1 MNSCIVMIPFDSD
14 SNNSNAGTPNT
25 PSSNRGAEDIR
36 NTLLHYEGMVEESS
50 QEQAASLYRALY
62 HQLLQVIP
70 PAMPNYDPRILD
82 AGCGTGEWLEAFTR
96 LGLNGEGIDAS
107 KAAVEAATAK
117 GLHVE
122 CRDLR
127 LLNLKK
133 EFFDA
138 VWCVRTLSHFQLE
151 EIQRIF
157 GSFFQALRPRTGI
170 LVCDFLEGE
179 GVRFEDRSLITR
191 YHGPQA
197 GTDLPPRIWHGFR
210 EEAFLALA
218 RQSGFAPTHRAEKPR
233 DPASGLKSVLL
244 FMKRV

>member
-14 SNNSNAGTPNT
+14 SNNSNAGTQNT

-50 QEQAASLYRALY
+50 QEQAASLDRALY

-107 KAAVEAATAK
+107 RAAVEAATAK

-133 EFFDA
+133 EFF
-138 VWCVRTLSHFQLE
+138 
-151 EIQRIF
+151 
-157 GSFFQALRPRTGI
+157 
-170 LVCDFLEGE
+170 
-179 GVRFEDRSLITR
+179 
-191 YHGPQA
+191 
-197 GTDLPPRIWHGFR
+197 
-210 EEAFLALA
+210 
-218 RQSGFAPTHRAEKPR
+218 
-233 DPASGLKSVLL
+233 
-244 FMKRV
+244 